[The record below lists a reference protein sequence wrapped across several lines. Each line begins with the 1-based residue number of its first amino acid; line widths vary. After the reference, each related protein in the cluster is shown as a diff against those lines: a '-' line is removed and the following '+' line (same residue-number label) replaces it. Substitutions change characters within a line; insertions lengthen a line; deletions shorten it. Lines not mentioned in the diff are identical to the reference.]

1 MVGGQRG
8 TVQIIEKPHNLRVL
22 KSTQAVESQRISLD
36 NHMRV
41 IPGGTHRA
49 ASAVVG
55 KFKGLQF
62 LGGREHKI
70 EAEGFREIREEIVE
84 RGVGH
89 R

>member
-1 MVGGQRG
+1 M
-8 TVQIIEKPHNLRVL
+8 EKPHSLRML
-22 KSTQAVESQRISLD
+22 KNRQAIEPQRISLD

-49 ASAVVG
+49 ASAVVSE
-55 KFKGLQF
+55 FKGLQF

-70 EAEGFREIREEIVE
+70 EAEGFCEIREEIVE

-89 R
+89 REFSVFSES